1 LVPATI
7 TLILTIITTPD
18 TALIVLAIIA
28 LVRAPIVLAL
38 LLLLWL
44 RSEDLRRDLAQH
56 VIDALR
62 LGWSGAEAN
71 R

>member
-1 LVPATI
+1 
-7 TLILTIITTPD
+7 
-18 TALIVLAIIA
+18 LAVIS
-28 LVRAPIVLAL
+28 LVRAPIILALL

-56 VIDALR
+56 VIDTLR